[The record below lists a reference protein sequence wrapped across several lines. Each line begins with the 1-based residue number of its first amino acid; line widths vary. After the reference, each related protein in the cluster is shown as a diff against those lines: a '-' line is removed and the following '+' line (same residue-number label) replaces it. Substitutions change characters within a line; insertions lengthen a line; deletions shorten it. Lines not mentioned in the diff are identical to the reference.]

1 MRNPRP
7 VSAAASR
14 EAMEEKHCRPIHLTD
29 KPICAAAAALFSP
42 RSMKRQ
48 GKVPAPRI
56 DDVERMDT
64 AGSMTWSKLTI
75 LPRLIFRGGLEDHP
89 SLKIDL

>member
-1 MRNPRP
+1 
-7 VSAAASR
+7 
-14 EAMEEKHCRPIHLTD
+14 MEEKHCRPIHQTD
-29 KPICAAAAALFSP
+29 KHEREGQEIRKRERMCVAAAVFSP

-75 LPRLIFRGGLEDHP
+75 LTRLIFRGGLEDLP